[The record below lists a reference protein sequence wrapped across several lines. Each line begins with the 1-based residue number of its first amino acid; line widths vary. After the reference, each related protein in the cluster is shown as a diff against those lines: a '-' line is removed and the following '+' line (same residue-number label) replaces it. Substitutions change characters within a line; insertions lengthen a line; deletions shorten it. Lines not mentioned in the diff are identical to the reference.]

1 MAEDGGMKRGLG
13 LWMCVSLVAGNMIG
27 SGIFLLPASL
37 APYGT
42 ISIVGWLITSAGA
55 VALAVV
61 FSRLARRTPLAGGP
75 YAYTRAVFGD
85 FAGFVVGWGYWISI
99 LATNAALAVA
109 FVSYLTRFIPGLS
122 SDRVA
127 AALTALGA
135 VWFLTGVN
143 ALGVRAGG
151 RMQMATTLLKI
162 LPLVAI
168 ALFGLAHFD
177 AANLEPA
184 AEIASRPIG
193 STTAAVTLTLWAFL
207 GLESA
212 TIPADDVRDARRTI
226 PRATLIGTAA
236 TAILYMAGT
245 TAVMGV
251 MDTARL
257 SRSDAPFAEAASLMW
272 GDWAGDAVAAGAVI
286 SCFGALNGWILLQG
300 MIPLAT
306 ARDGLF
312 PGFFARLSRNGTPLT
327 GMLISS
333 GLVTLLIGMNFTRA
347 LVPLFTF
354 VILLATLACLVPYL
368 FSALAEVAVT
378 LRERRRGD
386 RSLAPLHLAVAAIA
400 FLYAVW
406 AVVGAGREAVG
417 WGLLLLAGGIPVY
430 VMVKRQAHRAG
441 PMPSGAAG
449 TGTARADSG
458 RLRPNETVSP

>member
-1 MAEDGGMKRGLG
+1 MESRPEVVKGTLG

-37 APYGT
+37 APYGR
-42 ISIVGWLITSAGA
+42 ISILAWLITSAGA

-61 FSRLARRTPLAGGP
+61 FSRLVARIPSAGGP

-85 FAGFVVGWGYWISI
+85 FAGFLVGWGYWISI

-109 FVSYLTRFIPGLS
+109 LVSYLTRFIPTLS
-122 SDRVA
+122 RDRVA
-127 AALTALGA
+127 AALVALGA

-151 RMQMATTLLKI
+151 RMQVITTGLKI

-168 ALFGLAHFD
+168 ALFGLAHFN

-184 AEIASRPIG
+184 AEIAGHPVS

-212 TIPADDVRDARRTI
+212 TIPAEEVREPRRTI

-236 TAILYMAGT
+236 TAILYIAGT

-257 SRSDAPFAEAASLMW
+257 SRSEAPFAEAASLLW
-272 GDWAGDAVAAGAVI
+272 GGWAGDAVAAGAVI

-300 MIPLAT
+300 QMPLAI

-312 PGFFARLSRNGTPLT
+312 PALFARVSRHGTPLV

-333 GLVTLLIGMNFTRA
+333 ALVTALMGMNYTRA

-368 FSALAEVAVT
+368 LSALAEMVVT
-378 LRERRRGD
+378 LRERPSGHA
-386 RSLAPLHLAVAAIA
+386 LAPLHLAVAAAA

-406 AVVGAGREAVG
+406 AIVGAGREVVG
-417 WGLLLLAGGIPVY
+417 WGLLLLAGGVPVY
-430 VMVKRQAHRAG
+430 GLMKRQARSVRRAG
-441 PMPSGAAG
+441 G
-449 TGTARADSG
+449 
-458 RLRPNETVSP
+458 VV